1 MASSGFRAGDRP
13 ASSMRHDRALTRRVA
28 AGPHTWRVANP
39 EHTTEERRASWTEL
53 FFDLVAVAGIGQLTH
68 LLHRGPSLAEFGLY
82 VVLYLAFWVVWACV
96 TVYSNVAGEQART
109 TMVFGCMFGLCVM
122 MAAVDGLPGEH
133 AGVFAAIYVL
143 VRIVSAMVWRRGQV
157 VVDWPV
163 AQIGAGTVP
172 WVVSLWVPAPWKFVL
187 WAVGLA
193 IDLWIMFAV
202 DAERRMVDAERRIRA
217 RLRRGRGRAP
227 RGGPRGHATLPKL
240 QALHADSPHLGER
253 LGQFL
258 IIVLGEGVIS
268 VIAAVSA
275 EEWTVPVA
283 MIGVCAFLSLLAMW
297 ALTLRFGFVPRMME
311 QSADASPLLLPR
323 LMAMHCALSGAVA
336 TVAAGL
342 GLVAAHPSGHLPAG
356 MGWVLCG
363 GAAAYFLV
371 CGLGGVPSA
380 GYLWLL
386 RWPLPCLVVALGLA
400 LASPHLGGVWTV
412 VGVTVVL
419 IASVVSEATRVTTPM
434 A

>member
-1 MASSGFRAGDRP
+1 MANS
-13 ASSMRHDRALTRRVA
+13 
-28 AGPHTWRVANP
+28 

-68 LLHRGPSLAEFGLY
+68 LLHRGPSLGEFGLY

-133 AGVFAAIYVL
+133 AAVFAGIYVL
-143 VRIVSAMVWRRGQV
+143 VRIVSGMVWRRGQV
-157 VVDWPV
+157 VVDWPI

-202 DAERRMVDAERRIRA
+202 DGERRMVDAERRMRA
-217 RLRRGRGRAP
+217 RLRRGRAP
-227 RGGPRGHATLPKL
+227 RGHPRFTPPKL

-268 VIAAVSA
+268 VIAAVST
-275 EEWTVPVA
+275 EDWTVPVA
-283 MIGVCAFLSLLAMW
+283 VIGVCAFLSLLAMW

-311 QSADASPLLLPR
+311 QTDAASPLPLPR
-323 LMAMHCALSGAVA
+323 LMAMHCTLSAAVA

-342 GLVAAHPSGHLPAG
+342 GLVAAHPSGHLPVG
-356 MGWVLCG
+356 VGWVLCG

-371 CGLGGVPSA
+371 CGLGGAVGA
-380 GYLWLL
+380 GFRWLL
-386 RWPLPCLVVALGLA
+386 RWPLPCFLAALGLA
-400 LASPHLGGVWTV
+400 AASPHLGGLWTV

-419 IASVVSEATRVTTPM
+419 IASVVSETTRM
-434 A
+434 RSR